1 MKRNKDDAYKKLIRS
16 LSEEYTERFPASAKL
31 NQKALEVMVD
41 GGHHPLRLI
50 SPFPPRIASANGAY
64 IHDEDGNQ
72 ILDFWQGHHAN
83 ILGHNPSEITEPLAE
98 AFSSG
103 FGLQTGFTDRLNI
116 EAAAL
121 LCRAT
126 GTERVR
132 FTTSGTLATMYAT
145 LLAKGFTGR
154 DLVVKIGGGW
164 HGAQPWALKGVDYD
178 LPSHNFQ
185 HVDSDGISRALAE
198 NTKVIPF
205 NDSARLEEVFKRKG
219 DSIACFIVE
228 PFIGAGGFIPATPEY
243 LQTARKLTEQYGALL
258 IFDEIISG
266 FRFRAGSVAR
276 FYDVQ
281 PDLSTFGK
289 ICGGGMPVSAV
300 AGRKDVMKL
309 CGTSADIKV
318 RFFGGTYS
326 GHPASML
333 ASKLMMEYLIEHEQE
348 LYPRINRLGAM
359 MREAAVAGF
368 REEGLYVCSTGAAN
382 NVLPGSSLGML
393 FFPVGEK
400 TEISTPEDTRNPDVC
415 DLALSNQIVQLA
427 LLLENVHVIHGLGS
441 VSAAHNENDIN
452 NLKTACRAA
461 ARRITA

>member
-1 MKRNKDDAYKKLIRS
+1 VKRNKDDAYKKLIRS

-31 NQKALEVMVD
+31 NQKALEVTVD

-281 PDLSTFGK
+281 PDLSD
-289 ICGGGMPVSAV
+289 
-300 AGRKDVMKL
+300 RK
-309 CGTSADIKV
+309 
-318 RFFGGTYS
+318 
-326 GHPASML
+326 
-333 ASKLMMEYLIEHEQE
+333 
-348 LYPRINRLGAM
+348 
-359 MREAAVAGF
+359 
-368 REEGLYVCSTGAAN
+368 
-382 NVLPGSSLGML
+382 
-393 FFPVGEK
+393 
-400 TEISTPEDTRNPDVC
+400 
-415 DLALSNQIVQLA
+415 
-427 LLLENVHVIHGLGS
+427 S
-441 VSAAHNENDIN
+441 VV
-452 NLKTACRAA
+452 
-461 ARRITA
+461 